1 MSQEGAMIEGKRILI
16 TGGAGFIGTTLAER
30 LVERNTVVLY
40 DCQLEGMPLT
50 YSPIVGHP
58 NLLTIRGDVRDY
70 EALSREVEK
79 AHIVVHLA
87 AIVGVSDVLRRG
99 RETIEVIVLGTSN
112 VMRAA
117 ERNQALERMVY
128 LSTSEVFGPSS
139 FRAHENS
146 HPTVGPVTEARW
158 TYSIAKLAGEHLV
171 HSYKMEAGLPTVI
184 IRPFNVFGP
193 KRLGDH
199 VIVRF
204 IINALLNTDLE
215 VHGDGSQIR
224 SWCYIEDFLDGM
236 LAALT
241 RKEAIGEDFNLGCA
255 ENTLTIYDLARRVI
269 RLCKSSSQIRFAE
282 VSFTDIDVRVPRLD
296 KARRLLGYQ
305 PRYDLEEALAHT
317 IHWYQDHL
325 DAMALRF
332 AK

>member
-1 MSQEGAMIEGKRILI
+1 MDGKGEIMEGKRILI
-16 TGGAGFIGTTLAER
+16 TGGAGFIGTALAER

-40 DCQLEGMPLT
+40 DSQIEGMPVT

-58 NLLTIRGDVRDY
+58 NLVTIRGDVRDY
-70 EALSREVEK
+70 EHLAREVET
-79 AHIVVHLA
+79 ANIIVLLA
-87 AIVGVSDVLRRG
+87 AIVGVNNVLRRG
-99 RETIEVIVLGTSN
+99 RETIDVIVVGTSN
-112 VMRAA
+112 ALRAA
-117 ERNQALERMVY
+117 ERSRAVERLMY

-158 TYSIAKLAGEHLV
+158 TYSIAKLTGEHLV
-171 HSYKMEAGLPTVI
+171 HSYSVEAGLPTVI
-184 IRPFNVFGP
+184 IRPFNIFGP

-199 VIVRF
+199 AMVRF
-204 IINALLNTDLE
+204 IINALRNKDLE

-236 LAALT
+236 LAALV
-241 RKEAIGEDFNLGCA
+241 RKEAIGQDFNLGCT

-269 RLCKSSSQIRFAE
+269 RLCKSSSQIRFTQ
-282 VSFTDIDVRVPRLD
+282 VSFADIDVRVPRLD
-296 KARRLLGYQ
+296 KARRLLGYN
-305 PRYDLEEALAHT
+305 PRYDLEEGMAST
-317 IHWYQDHL
+317 IQWYREHL

-332 AK
+332 AE